1 MAFVGILSECKSFEN
16 IREYFK
22 IKKEL
27 NLNLIHIN
35 RKSIENIKNINLKQ

>member
-22 IKKEL
+22 IKK
-27 NLNLIHIN
+27 
-35 RKSIENIKNINLKQ
+35 RIKPQFNSYK